1 MKDFVVGFEVN
12 DIVEEPNETIVMGF
26 DSMDAYLAY
35 LDKQEENAE
44 RLITS
49 CLDTVIFDSPD
60 GAINYCIKECEKA
73 NVQPWSYED
82 MRNYIRNY
90 YHI

>member
-1 MKDFVVGFEVN
+1 MMDFVVGFEVN

-35 LDKQEENAE
+35 LDEQEEKAE

-49 CLDTVIFDSPD
+49 CLDTVAFNSLED
-60 GAINYCIKECEKA
+60 AIDLCITECKKA
-73 NVQPWSYED
+73 RVKPWDYED
-82 MRNYIRNY
+82 MRDYIRT
-90 YHI
+90 YHNI